1 LEYYSIWYR
10 VFGKWRWN
18 MIKVLIVDDQALIR
32 EGLSLMLS
40 LYDEVEIVG
49 QVSHGKEA
57 IDFLKKEEVDVILM
71 DIRMPVMDGVEATKI
86 IKEEYP
92 NVRIIILTTFNE
104 DEYILKGLK
113 NGADGYVL
121 KDISSK
127 ELVNTIKSVYNG
139 DVMLHKDVA
148 KTLAIAIMNNKDRKE
163 NILSRLTDR
172 ELEIAKLIGEG
183 KSNKEI
189 SQILYI
195 TEGTVKNHI
204 TKILDKLQL
213 RDRTQLALFI
223 KDLL

>member
-1 LEYYSIWYR
+1 
-10 VFGKWRWN
+10 